1 MKRNLEV
8 NLRNYD
14 ENPIIINDYGAL
26 FLAGWYIILFSILV
40 FGFAFSDYGLLHRI
54 YLIALPAYLVLSFL
68 HDTYIFAPRVFKQK
82 PSFFRFSSEQIYH
95 IEYVYENKVESE
107 EKIVFVKDVE
117 KVYFCVI
124 SELDSRYGRF
134 HFFTPYQLYKK
145 SSIGVHFNKT
155 KDFIR
160 YLLVYLI
167 FALPFKIYK
176 LKKSGEPL
184 WLLRKNFVIRM
195 KNRNYFLVNCYSRDD
210 YFELLRY
217 FQANKI
223 LVEDKTKF
231 MPQAQRSAIFF
242 EDKHE
247 IWSDD
252 PNDTEIPKDDWRR
265 KMRRFFSLE

>member
-1 MKRNLEV
+1 MG
-8 NLRNYD
+8 NYD

-26 FLAGWYIILFSILV
+26 FLAGWYIILYSILV
-40 FGFAFSDYGLLHRI
+40 FVFAFSDYGLLYRI
-54 YLIALPAYLVLSFL
+54 YLIALPGSVLLYFL
-68 HDTYIFAPRVFKQK
+68 YNIYVFAPRVFKQK
-82 PSFFRFSSEQIYH
+82 PSFFRFSNEQIYH
-95 IEYVYENKVESE
+95 VEYVYVNKVESK
-107 EKIVFVKDVE
+107 EKIALVQDVE

-124 SELDSRYGRF
+124 SELDRRYGRF

-155 KDFIR
+155 RDFIR

-167 FALPFKIYK
+167 FVLPFKIYK

-217 FQANKI
+217 FGA
-223 LVEDKTKF
+223 TKSPWRTKRNLCRKLKSLRYF
-231 MPQAQRSAIFF
+231 LRTNTRFGATMQTTKKCRLEAQDEAVF
-242 EDKHE
+242 
-247 IWSDD
+247 
-252 PNDTEIPKDDWRR
+252 
-265 KMRRFFSLE
+265 

>member
-1 MKRNLEV
+1 M
-8 NLRNYD
+8 RNYD

-40 FGFAFSDYGLLHRI
+40 FGFAFSDYDYGLLHRI
-54 YLIALPAYLVLSFL
+54 YLIALPAYLVLSDL

-95 IEYVYENKVESE
+95 IEYVYVNKVESK
-107 EKIVFVKDVE
+107 EKIALVKDVE

-124 SELDSRYGRF
+124 SELDRRYGRF

-217 FQANKI
+217 FQVNKI
-223 LVEDKTKF
+223 PVEDKTKF
-231 MPQAQRSAIFF
+231 MPQAQRLAIFF

-247 IWSDD
+247 VWSDD
-252 PNDTEIPKDDWRR
+252 ANDTEMLTGSAR
-265 KMRRFFSLE
+265 

>member
-1 MKRNLEV
+1 M
-8 NLRNYD
+8 RNYD
-14 ENPIIINDYGAL
+14 ENPIIVNDYGAL
-26 FLAGWYIILFSILV
+26 FLAGWYIILFSILF
-40 FGFAFSDYGLLHRI
+40 FGFAFSDYDYGLLYRI

-95 IEYVYENKVESE
+95 IEYVYVNKVESK
-107 EKIVFVKDVE
+107 EKITLVKDVE

-124 SELDSRYGRF
+124 SELDRRYGRF

-167 FALPFKIYK
+167 FVLPFKIYK

-210 YFELLRY
+210 YFELL
-217 FQANKI
+217 
-223 LVEDKTKF
+223 
-231 MPQAQRSAIFF
+231 
-242 EDKHE
+242 
-247 IWSDD
+247 
-252 PNDTEIPKDDWRR
+252 
-265 KMRRFFSLE
+265 

>member
-1 MKRNLEV
+1 M
-8 NLRNYD
+8 RNYD

-26 FLAGWYIILFSILV
+26 FLAGWYIILYSILV
-40 FGFAFSDYGLLHRI
+40 FVFAFSDYGLLYRI
-54 YLIALPAYLVLSFL
+54 YLIALPASFL
-68 HDTYIFAPRVFKQK
+68 LFCLYNTYVFAPRVFKQK

-95 IEYVYENKVESE
+95 IEYVYVNKVESE
-107 EKIVFVKDVE
+107 EKIVLVKDVE

-223 LVEDKTKF
+223 PVEDKTKF
-231 MPQAQRSAIFF
+231 MPQAQRTAIFF

-247 IWSDD
+247 VWSDD
-252 PNDTEIPKDDWRR
+252 PNDTEIPKDDWKR

>member
-1 MKRNLEV
+1 M
-8 NLRNYD
+8 RNYD

-26 FLAGWYIILFSILV
+26 FLAGWYIILYSILV
-40 FGFAFSDYGLLHRI
+40 FVFAFSDYELLYRI
-54 YLIALPAYLVLSFL
+54 YLIALPASFL
-68 HDTYIFAPRVFKQK
+68 LFCLYNTYVFAPRVFKQK

-95 IEYVYENKVESE
+95 IEYVYVNKVESK
-107 EKIVFVKDVE
+107 EKIALVKDVE

-124 SELDSRYGRF
+124 SELDRRYGRL

-195 KNRNYFLVNCYSRDD
+195 KNRNYFLVIAIAEMIILSCCGIFGQTKSQWRTRRNLCRK
-210 YFELLRY
+210 LKGLRY
-217 FQANKI
+217 FSRTNTRFGATIQTIRKYQ
-223 LVEDKTKF
+223 KTTGDV
-231 MPQAQRSAIFF
+231 R
-242 EDKHE
+242 
-247 IWSDD
+247 
-252 PNDTEIPKDDWRR
+252 
-265 KMRRFFSLE
+265 